1 MVAWYNI
8 SSGKS
13 TVLLYTKSKVEYE
26 NIISSTMKYEG
37 INLIKIH
44 TRPNWGKL
52 QSSDERNKIIN
63 IS

>member
-1 MVAWYNI
+1 MVAWHNI